1 MLIKVEAEMKEYIKE
16 NVEEDFRRKK
26 GKFFSQD
33 MYEDIMKTCL
43 EIMEE

>member
-1 MLIKVEAEMKEYIKE
+1 MLIKVEKEIKEYIKA
-16 NVEEDFRRKK
+16 NVEEAFRRNK
-26 GKFFSQD
+26 GKIFSQD